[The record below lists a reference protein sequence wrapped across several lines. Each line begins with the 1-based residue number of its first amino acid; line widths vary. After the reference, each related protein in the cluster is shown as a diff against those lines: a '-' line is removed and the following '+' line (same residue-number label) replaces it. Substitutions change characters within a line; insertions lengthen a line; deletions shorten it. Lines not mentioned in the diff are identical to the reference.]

1 MGKNIINS
9 FIVQHKEQEIRFVF
23 GQETLFVFIFIIL
36 LLLLLFFFGM
46 ESVTTIT
53 GHAKQR
59 PKQS

>member
-23 GQETLFVFIFIIL
+23 GQETLFVFIYLFYLFIYL
-36 LLLLLFFFGM
+36 FFGM

-53 GHAKQR
+53 DHAKQ
-59 PKQS
+59 

>member
-23 GQETLFVFIFIIL
+23 GQETLFVFIYL
-36 LLLLLFFFGM
+36 FFGM

-53 GHAKQR
+53 DHAKQ
-59 PKQS
+59 

>member
-9 FIVQHKEQEIRFVF
+9 FIVQHKEEEIRFVF

-36 LLLLLFFFGM
+36 LLLLFFFFGM

-53 GHAKQR
+53 GHAKQ
-59 PKQS
+59 